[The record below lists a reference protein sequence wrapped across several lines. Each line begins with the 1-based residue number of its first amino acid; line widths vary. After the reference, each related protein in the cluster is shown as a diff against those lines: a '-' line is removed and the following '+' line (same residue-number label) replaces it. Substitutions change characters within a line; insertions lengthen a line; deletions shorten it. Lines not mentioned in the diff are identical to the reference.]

1 MAFHRPSQGD
11 DGFAVRMAM
20 LYAAAFAFSGIQLPF
35 LPVWLEAKG
44 LNSREIGLVLAA
56 AMVARPVIVPA
67 AMRIVDRFGWA
78 KGPLVAATW
87 AACATFV
94 AVALSDGFA
103 GIIVAYAISALPQA
117 LVLPLAD
124 AYALRGLAAREHAYG
139 RVRLWGSVTF
149 IAANLGGGLVLERLG
164 AGQVAWVLVAALA
177 ATALSASALVPLA
190 ASSPETSAPKSS
202 APSLWRSPA
211 FVAVVAATSLIQA
224 SHAVLYGFASL
235 QWAAKG
241 LDGPVIGALW
251 GIGVLSEIGLFAA
264 SGRIMTRLRPIDLI
278 GIGAIGAILRWTVMA
293 FDPPTLL
300 LPWLQC
306 LHGLSFGATH
316 LGAVYFL
323 AGFAAERQGAT
334 AQGDYS
340 TLVSVVFAAEMGLA
354 GVLVGSFGTYAYLA
368 MAASALGGGAIVAG
382 ARRLGLA

>member
-1 MAFHRPSQGD
+1 MPFSRPIRD
-11 DGFAVRMAM
+11 DGFALRMAV
-20 LYAAAFAFSGIQLPF
+20 LYAAIFASAGSQLPF

-44 LNSREIGLVLAA
+44 LDAREIGLVLAA
-56 AMVARPVIVPA
+56 AMLARPVIVPA
-67 AMRIVDRFGWA
+67 AMRLIDRYGWA
-78 KGPLVAATW
+78 KGPLVAAAW

-103 GIIVAYAISALPQA
+103 AIIVAFAISALPQA

-124 AYALRGLAAREHAYG
+124 AYALRGLAARGRAYG
-139 RVRLWGSVTF
+139 PVRMWGSGAF

-164 AGQVAWVLVAALA
+164 AAQVIWVLVAALA
-177 ATALSASALVPLA
+177 ATALSATALVPLA
-190 ASSPETSAPKSS
+190 TRSHASVAPRSG

-211 FVAVVAATSLIQA
+211 FVAVVAAASLIQA

-235 QWAAKG
+235 GWAGKG
-241 LDGPVIGALW
+241 LDGPAIGALW
-251 GIGVLSEIGLFAA
+251 AIGVLAEIGLFAA
-264 SGRIMTRLRPIDLI
+264 SGRIMVRVRPLDLI
-278 GIGAIGAILRWTVMA
+278 GVGALGAVLRWTVMA
-293 FDPPTLL
+293 FDPPALL

-316 LGAVYFL
+316 LGAMHFL
-323 AGFAAERQGAT
+323 AHFAAERQGAT

-340 TLVSVVFAAEMGLA
+340 TLVAVVSAAEMGLA
-354 GVLVGSFGTYAYLA
+354 GVLVETFGAYAYLA
-368 MAASALGGGAIVAG
+368 MAASAAGGAAIVAG

>member
-1 MAFHRPSQGD
+1 MA
-11 DGFAVRMAM
+11 V
-20 LYAAAFAFSGIQLPF
+20 LYAAIFASAGIQLPF

-44 LNSREIGLVLAA
+44 LDAREIGLVLAA
-56 AMVARPVIVPA
+56 AMLARPVIVPA
-67 AMRIVDRFGWA
+67 AMRLIDRYGWA
-78 KGPLVAATW
+78 KGPLVAAAW

-103 GIIVAYAISALPQA
+103 AIIVAFAISALPQA

-124 AYALRGLAAREHAYG
+124 AYALRGLAARGRAYG
-139 RVRLWGSVTF
+139 PVRMWGSGAF

-164 AGQVAWVLVAALA
+164 AAHVIWVLVAALA
-177 ATALSASALVPLA
+177 ATALSATALVPLA
-190 ASSPETSAPKSS
+190 TRSHASVAPRSG

-211 FVAVVAATSLIQA
+211 FVAVVAAASLIQA

-235 QWAAKG
+235 GWAGKG
-241 LDGPVIGALW
+241 LDGPAIGALW
-251 GIGVLSEIGLFAA
+251 AIGVLAEIGLFAA
-264 SGRIMTRLRPIDLI
+264 SGRIMVRVRPLDLI
-278 GIGAIGAILRWTVMA
+278 GVGALGAVLRWTAMA
-293 FDPPTLL
+293 FDPPALL

-316 LGAVYFL
+316 LGAMHFL
-323 AGFAAERQGAT
+323 AHFAAERQGAT

-340 TLVSVVFAAEMGLA
+340 TLVAVVSAAEMGLA
-354 GVLVGSFGTYAYLA
+354 GVLVGTFGAYAYLA
-368 MAASALGGGAIVAG
+368 MAASAAGGAAIVAG